1 LQIILCFNSIN
12 AKIVTIKRGRRHLQE
27 AHEVLARKYR
37 PTNFDELI
45 GQETIAQTLSLAL
58 DANRL
63 SHAYLFSV
71 SSDGENHSPSLLR
84 ATDSETPK
92 QYALHPL

>member
-1 LQIILCFNSIN
+1 MIIVFFNSIN
-12 AKIVTIKRGRRHLQE
+12 AKIIPIVSRSLQLRE

-37 PTNFDELI
+37 PSNFDELI

-63 SHAYLFSV
+63 SHAYLFS
-71 SSDGENHSPSLLR
+71 GLR
-84 ATDSETPK
+84 GSGKTSTARIIDEVHM
-92 QYALHPL
+92 L